1 MENCLFCKIINKEV
15 PLEIVFEDEKF
26 LVFKDIDPQAPVHLL
41 IVPKEHIESVDHLE
55 EKNKELIGELFL
67 ITKKIARDQKVA
79 KDGYRLILNVGKKG
93 GQTIDHLHLHLLGG
107 KTLPWPS

>member
-15 PLEIVFEDEKF
+15 PSEIVFEDEKF
-26 LVFKDIDPQAPVHLL
+26 LVFKDINPQAPVHLL
-41 IVPKEHIESVDHLE
+41 IIPKEHIESVDHLE

-79 KDGYRLILNVGKKG
+79 KDGYRLVLNVGKKG

>member
-1 MENCLFCKIINKEV
+1 MKNCLFCKIINKEV
-15 PLEIVFEDEKF
+15 PSEIVFEDEKF
-26 LVFKDIDPQAPVHLL
+26 LVFKDINPQAPVHLL
-41 IVPKEHIESVDHLE
+41 IIPKEHIESVDHLE

-79 KDGYRLILNVGKKG
+79 KDGYRLVLNVGKKG

>member
-41 IVPKEHIESVDHLE
+41 IVPKEHIESVNHLE